1 MFASAEDQGLYPA
14 EDYALY
20 DRIWQRVSPE
30 LDPYPE
36 IRAAAQAGAA
46 VSPPPQPV
54 LERREQADSADDL
67 ERLMGEELAGSQHCL
82 ALARRTRN
90 AAAQRLLCRIAGEKR
105 AAVHRLETAYFLAAG
120 VRCDPRLT
128 VEPTQWDRL
137 TDGLRSCYQQEIRS
151 AQHCR
156 QAAKTSGDP
165 CLCRLLAELERQ
177 ALDRAAA
184 GRALLENVLR

>member
-54 LERREQADSADDL
+54 LERREQPDSAGDL
-67 ERLMGEELAGSQHCL
+67 ERLMGEELAGSQHC
-82 ALARRTRN
+82 
-90 AAAQRLLCRIAGEKR
+90 
-105 AAVHRLETAYFLAAG
+105 
-120 VRCDPRLT
+120 
-128 VEPTQWDRL
+128 
-137 TDGLRSCYQQEIRS
+137 
-151 AQHCR
+151 R
-156 QAAKTSGDP
+156 QAAKASGDP

-184 GRALLENVLR
+184 VRTLLENVLR

>member
-1 MFASAEDQGLYPA
+1 MYASAEDQGLYPA

-36 IRAAAQAGAA
+36 IRAAARAA
-46 VSPPPQPV
+46 SPPQPAA
-54 LERREQADSADDL
+54 ERREQSDSAGDL
-67 ERLMGEELAGSQHCL
+67 EKLMGEELAGGRHCL
-82 ALARRTRN
+82 ALARQTRN

-120 VRCDPRLT
+120 VRCDPKLT
-128 VEPTQWDRL
+128 VEPTAWDRL
-137 TDGLRSCYQQEIRS
+137 TDGLRSCYRQEIRS
-151 AQHCR
+151 AQHFR
-156 QAAKTSGDP
+156 QTAKADGDP

-184 GRALLENVLR
+184 VRALLENLLR